1 MQNIGLYKVLNK
13 NIIGFY
19 QFQEIECQVLKIRK
33 DAGILGVTI
42 NMPTLRGSNKL
53 IFLNSTTL
61 SESYRKY
68 CQTIWFCFS

>member
-19 QFQEIECQVLKIRK
+19 KFQEIECQVLKIRK
-33 DAGILGVTI
+33 DAGILGVKI

-53 IFLNSTTL
+53 IFLNSTTR

-68 CQTIWFCFS
+68 CQKIWFCFS